1 MSTFLNF
8 AVEYLNAFAALGGTL
23 DPVSMLYGLLAGTY
37 ASAAVAATANDHH
50 ALVRCYLASAVL
62 HELIGVVHH
71 LGF

>member
-1 MSTFLNF
+1 MNTILETLSTL
-8 AVEYLNAFAALGGTL
+8 AALAGTL

>member
-1 MSTFLNF
+1 
-8 AVEYLNAFAALGGTL
+8 
-23 DPVSMLYGLLAGTY
+23 MLYSLLAGTY

-50 ALVRCYLASAVL
+50 ALVRCYLVSAVL

>member
-8 AVEYLNAFAALGGTL
+8 AVEYLNALAALAGTL

>member
-1 MSTFLNF
+1 MNTILEN
-8 AVEYLNAFAALGGTL
+8 LNALAALAGTL